1 MKRLILTLAVM
12 VAATAT
18 LLADDESYNMSR
30 GIDAWQQGD
39 AQEAVRYFIKEAEA
53 DDSNSEP
60 WLFIAMIMKD
70 EERLGTALSAMNEC
84 IKRIPEKNKTDRA
97 KALFLRYGVFE
108 MIGDTLHAERDLL
121 QAAQLQPREI
131 DYQNRLGD
139 FYYHRNMWDI
149 ADKYYNQ
156 ALKIDPQDWYA
167 TMGLGRNESE
177 RKAFDKALQW
187 YDKAFAIDPDISSVY
202 AFKGESL
209 MGLGRWDEAAE
220 CLLNSLEYADQW
232 GSQLFDQL
240 CDSALDVALD
250 ALHRRHIAEPTSA
263 MWIEQLG
270 ITYFNGNRYAEA
282 KQWIA
287 KTLEENEDADTYPYL
302 ALCSARMGD
311 YEGYS
316 EAMKRGEQLDST
328 SIDMLE
334 VSAMVEMDWGHY
346 DKALEQAN
354 KLVDKQIDDASAY
367 LLRGDI
373 LLAKGL
379 AAEALDDYITASV
392 LEEDVDKPLL
402 SAGKVYLLQGNE
414 QKARQCFTKIVER
427 YKTATINAY
436 SRVQEAYY
444 YLGDI
449 EQSRAMAQR
458 VQAAKGDTDDNS
470 LIFGLYYALIGDND
484 AAQPMLELAIDN
496 GLLTPWIMQ
505 EPYDIYHLRALPCY
519 NQLLERARHHFHTTE

>member
-1 MKRLILTLAVM
+1 
-12 VAATAT
+12 
-18 LLADDESYNMSR
+18 
-30 GIDAWQQGD
+30 
-39 AQEAVRYFIKEAEA
+39 
-53 DDSNSEP
+53 
-60 WLFIAMIMKD
+60 
-70 EERLGTALSAMNEC
+70 
-84 IKRIPEKNKTDRA
+84 
-97 KALFLRYGVFE
+97 
-108 MIGDTLHAERDLL
+108 
-121 QAAQLQPREI
+121 
-131 DYQNRLGD
+131 
-139 FYYHRNMWDI
+139 
-149 ADKYYNQ
+149 
-156 ALKIDPQDWYA
+156 
-167 TMGLGRNESE
+167 
-177 RKAFDKALQW
+177 
-187 YDKAFAIDPDISSVY
+187 
-202 AFKGESL
+202 

-220 CLLNSLEYADQW
+220 CLLNSAEYADQW

-316 EAMKRGEQLDST
+316 EALKRGEQLDST

-392 LEEDVDKPLL
+392 LEEDVRRQAQPVGEHLEVEAVVLL
-402 SAGKVYLLQGNE
+402 VTFLPGDHFIADGVLLGVPEHVPGVSQAE
-414 QKARQCFTKIVER
+414 LVTAVVE
-427 YKTATINAY
+427 INAVVAVPGVVE
-436 SRVQEAYY
+436 VQET
-444 YLGDI
+444 L
-449 EQSRAMAQR
+449 
-458 VQAAKGDTDDNS
+458 AAVFVIADDTVGSADLS
-470 LIFGLYYALIGDND
+470 VVI
-484 AAQPMLELAIDN
+484 P
-496 GLLTPWIMQ
+496 
-505 EPYDIYHLRALPCY
+505 
-519 NQLLERARHHFHTTE
+519 